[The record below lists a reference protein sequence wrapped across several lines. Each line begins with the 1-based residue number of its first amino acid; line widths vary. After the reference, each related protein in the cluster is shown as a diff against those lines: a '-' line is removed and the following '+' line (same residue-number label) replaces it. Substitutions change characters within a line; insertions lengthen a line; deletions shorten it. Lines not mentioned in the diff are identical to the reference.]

1 MRKDTPLERLYNGII
16 KENPTFVMMLGMC
29 PTLAVTTSAKNGIGM
44 GLATMVILTASN
56 LMISLLRKIIP
67 DGVRMPAYI
76 VVVASFVTIVEFLME
91 GFIPA
96 LYSALG
102 IYIPL
107 IVVNCIILGR
117 AEAYAGKH
125 GPIPSLFDG
134 IGMGLGFT
142 VGLTLIG
149 MFRELIGAGTLFG
162 IQVMPSAYEPVNIF
176 IMAPGAFLVLAML
189 VAVQNRIKRQK
200 SEKTG
205 KPAVPAEETG
215 CMACA
220 NKAYCQAER
229 KGGSEMKELILIAIG
244 AALVNNVVLSQF
256 LGICA
261 FLGVSK
267 KMDTAAGMGGAVIF
281 VLTISSFV
289 TSLIYKFILAPAEL
303 DYLKTIVFILVIAA
317 LVQLVEMFLK
327 KTIPSLY
334 RALGVYLPLITTNCA
349 VLGVALINVQKD
361 YTILQGTVY
370 GLATAI
376 GFTIAMVLMA
386 GLREKMEYNDIP
398 ESFKGMPIVLLTA
411 MLMSMAFMGFSG
423 MI

>member
-220 NKAYCQAER
+220 NKAYCQA
-229 KGGSEMKELILIAIG
+229 
-244 AALVNNVVLSQF
+244 VNNVVLSQF